1 MVTMDSAPPP
11 CSHPLSSQKHAW
23 FTTENFLGHFCM
35 PETGSGQMWGED
47 SEKDT
52 CLLGASQITK
62 DLKPLILWILKIVS
76 NYANG
81 ERRPTGTS
89 WYPLGKDVRFLP
101 HKTPLKIRHIPRTN
115 TSKKNLTNF
124 RTIFDEW
131 IFFFYW
137 GMLIFND
144 LLV

>member
-1 MVTMDSAPPP
+1 MSLICWLDSTALLIPETKVPTHQSYCVQPDTKGRHTELAFGSLSQTTWWSCSAGSVVTVDSAPAP
-11 CSHPLSSQKHAW
+11 CSHPLSSQKHAC
-23 FTTENFLGHFCM
+23 FTTQNLLGHLCI
-35 PETGSGQMWGED
+35 PETGSGQMRGED

-89 WYPLGKDVRFLP
+89 
-101 HKTPLKIRHIPRTN
+101 
-115 TSKKNLTNF
+115 
-124 RTIFDEW
+124 
-131 IFFFYW
+131 
-137 GMLIFND
+137 
-144 LLV
+144 